1 MALFLLKFT
10 ACIVA
15 FYVFYSIALEQTTLH
30 HLKRFYLLSA
40 MIISFVIPTITFTEY
55 VTVVVSNT
63 AIPENTSAL
72 VSENITTENYFSS
85 ITNIL
90 LLCYLI
96 GVLLF
101 LIRFVLNLR
110 AITQKINRN
119 TKIKDANTTNVL
131 LSETTAPHTFLNFI
145 FFQKE
150 AYLNNAIPQE
160 VIAHEKAH
168 AYQKHSIDI
177 IVIELLQIV
186 FWFHPVVYLFKNA
199 IKLNHEFLADQEV
212 LKKGFETANYQ
223 NILLSFSSSD
233 AQFQLANAINY
244 SLIKKRFT
252 VMKTQTS
259 KRTIWLRSLLI
270 VPLTAMLLFSFS
282 NKTIIENY
290 VEEKESETTTSTIT
304 ILISEDN
311 SIQLNQSSVSLNELS
326 KELIGL
332 NATNV
337 TLIKRGTLD
346 HAFLKSVM
354 KEIDKAAITKVSIVT
369 DTYVIPEKEYAEEV
383 PLTSNTPQL
392 KANEI
397 VIKPENN
404 QEGAT
409 KQQIKEY
416 NTLAKKY
423 NANPNGVIRS
433 KEVARMKYLYNL
445 MSPAQRKTAQ
455 PFPKIPPAPKPPK
468 APKPSKAKKKNKA
481 GEIPP
486 PPPPP
491 KAEKAPKAPKPPK
504 VKKKNKAGNIPPPPP
519 PPKPPKAPKKAKEK
533 EKTTYSFNTNYKQ
546 N

>member
-40 MIISFVIPTITFTEY
+40 VIISFVIPTITFTEY

-90 LLCYLI
+90 LLCYVV

-101 LIRFVLNLR
+101 LIRFVFNLR

-119 TKIKDANTTNVL
+119 TKIKDTNTTNVL

-160 VIAHEKAH
+160 VIVHEKAH
-168 AYQKHSIDI
+168 ANQKHSIDI
-177 IVIELLQIV
+177 LIIEILQIV
-186 FWFHPVVYLFKNA
+186 FWFHPAIYLFKNA

-223 NILLSFSSSD
+223 NILLSFSSSE

-290 VEEKESETTTSTIT
+290 VEEKGSETTTSTIT

-311 SIQLNQSSVSLNELS
+311 TIKLNSSSVTLKELS
-326 KELIGL
+326 KELIAL
-332 NATNV
+332 KATDV

-354 KEIDKAAITKVSIVT
+354 QEIDKAAITKVSIVT

-383 PLTSNTPQL
+383 PVTSNTPQL

-397 VIKPENN
+397 VIEPENN

-423 NANPNGVIRS
+423 NTNPNGVIRS

-455 PFPKIPPAPKPPK
+455 PFPKIPPAPKAPK
-468 APKPSKAKKKNKA
+468 APKTPKVKKKNKA

-491 KAEKAPKAPKPPK
+491 KAPKAPKTPK
-504 VKKKNKAGNIPPPPP
+504 VKKKNKAGEIPPPPP
-519 PPKPPKAPKKAKEK
+519 PPKPPKAPKKDEEK
-533 EKTTYSFNTNYKQ
+533 EKTTYSFNTKYKQ